1 MFKLK
6 LNKMIVID
14 VSISQEGDVRQVY
27 VKSNPDSKC
36 SHNANSWYKKC
47 PSITFF
53 IEFIHGFDP
62 KI

>member
-36 SHNANSWYKKC
+36 SHNANS
-47 PSITFF
+47 
-53 IEFIHGFDP
+53 
-62 KI
+62 